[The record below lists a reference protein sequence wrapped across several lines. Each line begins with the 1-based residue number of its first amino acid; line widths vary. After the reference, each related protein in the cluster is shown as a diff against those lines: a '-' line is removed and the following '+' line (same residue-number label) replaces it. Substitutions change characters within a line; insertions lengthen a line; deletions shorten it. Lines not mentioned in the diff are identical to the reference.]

1 MPVKVSIIITTYN
14 REKYLRETLNS
25 ILNQTYKHF
34 ELILVDNNSN
44 YNIVNLISSF
54 NDNRLRL
61 IQNNNNGIIAINR
74 NIGIKHSN
82 YDILAFCDDD
92 DIWYEDKLEKQ
103 IKYLHENKLNTKFVI
118 YTNCI
123 NFTERK
129 KEITK
134 KNKINDLSSLIYN
147 NPITFSTVI
156 MSKSEILFN
165 EQLNIVA
172 VEDYL
177 FWCELLCMEYNFKLI
192 EDDLL
197 YYRILQSSAS
207 YEKLGVNH
215 LKSIYAILYVLIKYQ
230 KTHLSIKNII
240 VFFYVACREILK
252 VFTKNIITKI

>member
-1 MPVKVSIIITTYN
+1 MPLKVSIIITTFN
-14 REKYLRETLNS
+14 REKYLKETLNS

-34 ELILVDNNSN
+34 ELIVVDNNSN
-44 YNIVNLISSF
+44 YNIVNLITSF
-54 NDNRLRL
+54 NDNRLHL

-74 NIGIKHSN
+74 NIGIKNSS

-92 DIWYEDKLEKQ
+92 DIWYKEKLENQ
-103 IKYLHENKLNTKFVI
+103 IKYIHVNKLNSKFVI

-129 KEITK
+129 REKTK
-134 KNKINDLSSLIYN
+134 KNKINDLSSLIYK
-147 NPITFSTVI
+147 NPITYSTVI

-177 FWCELLCMEYNFKLI
+177 FWCELLCIEYNFKLI

-197 YYRILQSSAS
+197 YYRVLQSSAS
-207 YEKLGVNH
+207 NEKLGVNH

-240 VFFYVACREILK
+240 VFFYVVCREMFK
-252 VFTKNIITKI
+252 VFIKYILNK